1 MRYVLAIGALVL
13 SGVLLLL
20 GIGQRTFLA
29 GPSEISFP
37 VDTVAETGYAVVSGA
52 EFGKLPG
59 QANVVVKGGEA
70 FVATGSERDVQGWVA
85 EFPHAELS
93 VDTERQRLMSALV
106 AGAVVDEAD
115 APAADAE
122 KAAPTGLDPRGSDL
136 WLEERSLDAT
146 ASDVEVQSLRV
157 PVSLA
162 DDQAVLIASNGT
174 DPVPSDLSLVWVQDR
189 DTPWAG
195 PLLVAGGLF
204 ALIGGI
210 LYLVAIDHN
219 RRGLGPRRGRRGP
232 LQGIRN
238 SFARR
243 GKKQAATV
251 DPAAGR
257 VKREVSASTARSER
271 SRRRRLT
278 AALPAIGVAAALGL
292 TGCSAGYWPDFS
304 SQQKEETPA
313 TEAPSGLAPVPVTD
327 AQEKRIVKG
336 VAGVAAA
343 GDEALDAKLLEERFS
358 GDALA
363 QRVANY
369 KIRAEIP
376 DYGVVPPT
384 ITDEGLDY
392 NLVQSTETWP
402 RTLFLTVASEA
413 AGGDAK
419 PEAGADAEAKTDETQ
434 AEDAKAS
441 PSLAMILTQ
450 QTPHDNYL
458 VSRIVALR
466 GGISMPAAAPA
477 EEGTALLA
485 DDSTNLVLPPEEVGA
500 AYAALL
506 QNGTDAPAAASFD
519 LTSDTLLESYGKVR
533 AEQAQKANEDEDQ
546 TVKFSATARQGDEP
560 VVALSTGTGGGLV
573 ATTVIEEQLADAAG
587 GRYKPQA
594 KDVVTALSGLKGEQD
609 KIVQVVA
616 HQLLF
621 YVPSKTDGAKIEL
634 LGVTS
639 ELVGAR
645 NE

>member
-29 GPSEISFP
+29 GPSEIRFP
-37 VDTVAETGYAVVSGA
+37 VDTVAETGYAVVSGS

-70 FVATGSERDVQGWVA
+70 FVATGAERDVQGWVA

-93 VDTERQRLMSALV
+93 VDTQQRRLMSALV
-106 AGAVVDEAD
+106 AGAVASDD
-115 APAADAE
+115 APAESD
-122 KAAPTGLDPRGSDL
+122 AAPAAGLDPRGSDL
-136 WLEERSLDAT
+136 WLEERSLDAS

-162 DDQAVLIASNGT
+162 PDQAVLIASNGT
-174 DPVPSDLSLVWVQDR
+174 DPVPSDLALVWVQDR

-195 PLLVAGGLF
+195 PLLAAGGLF

-238 SFARR
+238 SFGRR
-243 GKKQAATV
+243 SRRPATPAAT
-251 DPAAGR
+251 DSEAGR
-257 VKREVSASTARSER
+257 AGRDAVRPAEPRG
-271 SRRRRLT
+271 RRRRLS
-278 AALPAIGVAAALGL
+278 AIVPAVGVAAALGL
-292 TGCSAGYWPDFS
+292 SGCSADYWPDFS
-304 SQQKEETPA
+304 SQPAEETPA
-313 TEAPSGLAPVPVTD
+313 TEAPSGVAPVPVTD
-327 AQEKRIVKG
+327 AQADRIITS
-336 VAGVAAA
+336 VAGVAAT
-343 GDEALDAKLLEERFS
+343 GDEALDAELLEERFT

-413 AGGDAK
+413 GGAK
-419 PEAGADAEAKTDETQ
+419 AAPEDVAAEGDQTADAT

-485 DDSTNLVLPPEEVGA
+485 NDSTNLVLPPEEVGA
-500 AYAALL
+500 AYATLL
-506 QNGTDAPAAASFD
+506 QGGTAVPEAESFD
-519 LTSDTLLESYGKVR
+519 LSSDTLLESYGKAR

-560 VVALSTGTGGGLV
+560 VVALSTGTGGALV
-573 ATTVIEEQLADAAG
+573 STTVIEEQLADAAG

-594 KDVVTALSGLKGEQD
+594 KDVVSALSGLKGEQD